1 MTRFAYQMILFASA
15 ASLRGDAPMT
25 IYSFSARFE
34 FYDYTETR
42 FSVGQWS

>member
-1 MTRFAYQMILFASA
+1 MTRFAYQLIHFASA
-15 ASLRGDAPMT
+15 ASLLGDAAMT

-42 FSVGQWS
+42 FSVGQSS